1 MSIFLDT
8 TVGSNTNPEN
18 LPIVRTGR
26 DMETI
31 NQAVR
36 DGFIAVF
43 RKVEPDRKLRAKY
56 AVVQNMRTG
65 EFMVLRDFRSPL
77 RMGGDVL
84 RKVIDWSNYYPY
96 NFASPYAAYLVPSD
110 LPANTR
116 VLLEDVIEDL
126 VGLAWNQG
134 DTFRVDS
141 SPALW
146 TGDDIVIEYDAG
158 RNVRMMIG

>member
-1 MSIFLDT
+1 MDT

-43 RKVEPDRKLRAKY
+43 RKVEPDRKIRAKY

-84 RKVIDWSNYYPY
+84 RKVIDWSNCYPY
-96 NFASPYAAYLVPSD
+96 NFASPYAAAY
-110 LPANTR
+110 
-116 VLLEDVIEDL
+116 
-126 VGLAWNQG
+126 
-134 DTFRVDS
+134 
-141 SPALW
+141 
-146 TGDDIVIEYDAG
+146 
-158 RNVRMMIG
+158 VRLY